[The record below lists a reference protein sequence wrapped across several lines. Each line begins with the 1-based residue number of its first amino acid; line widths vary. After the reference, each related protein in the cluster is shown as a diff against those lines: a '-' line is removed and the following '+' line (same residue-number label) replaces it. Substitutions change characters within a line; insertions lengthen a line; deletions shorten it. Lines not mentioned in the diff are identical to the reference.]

1 MLFVDLS
8 PKRSNKITTE
18 NHAVNSRALNA
29 PGLLAPWLLSVSC
42 IDDKLTH
49 THRHIKTCKW
59 NGESTCSMHVVI
71 MCVCVF
77 VELRA
82 VIMELNCCKSAH
94 VMYILLLHGMHKLVV
109 VYHMYMYICWIFFDN
124 VLLQCAPLY
133 TRLLSFKCIEVC
145 YIFSSKFLSMV

>member
-1 MLFVDLS
+1 
-8 PKRSNKITTE
+8 
-18 NHAVNSRALNA
+18 
-29 PGLLAPWLLSVSC
+29 
-42 IDDKLTH
+42 
-49 THRHIKTCKW
+49 
-59 NGESTCSMHVVI
+59 MHVVI

-94 VMYILLLHGMHKLVV
+94 VMYILLLHEMHKLVV

-133 TRLLSFKCIEVC
+133 TRLFSFKCIGIC
-145 YIFSSKFLSMV
+145 YIFSSKIDGLSVIFFLHEHKHADIAVITSNLMHAFPPPPQPPQ